1 MLELKYKKYGRY
13 TLKGLTEAQLITI
26 NTLVSHVR
34 LGQGTTGSQAAYE
47 LGDLFE
53 SEGFDL
59 DEMELTVTRD
69 IPEEDV
75 NYMFELT

>member
-1 MLELKYKKYGRY
+1 MLELKYKKNGYY
-13 TLKGLTEAQLITI
+13 TLKGLTVDQLITI

-34 LGQGTTGSQAAYE
+34 LGQGTAGSQACYE

-69 IPEEDV
+69 VPDEDV

>member
-1 MLELKYKKYGRY
+1 MLELKYKKYGNY
-13 TLKGLTEAQLITI
+13 TLKGLTEAHLITI

-34 LGQGTTGSQAAYE
+34 LGQGTSGSHAAYE

-59 DEMELTVTRD
+59 DEMELTITRD